1 MMPLLA
7 SFVMEK
13 AYEQDAVG
21 LSEGSEA
28 AWSELLADA
37 AATAA
42 ADAFAA
48 AGLCIADVSG
58 TASSA

>member
-1 MMPLLA
+1 M
-7 SFVMEK
+7 MEK

>member
-1 MMPLLA
+1 M
-7 SFVMEK
+7 
-13 AYEQDAVG
+13 
-21 LSEGSEA
+21 SEGSEA
-28 AWSELLADA
+28 AWSELLAAAAA

-48 AGLCIADVSG
+48 AGLCVADVNG

>member
-1 MMPLLA
+1 
-7 SFVMEK
+7 V
-13 AYEQDAVG
+13 
-21 LSEGSEA
+21 SEGSEA
-28 AWSELLADA
+28 AWSELLAAAAAAA

-48 AGLCIADVSG
+48 AGLCVADVNG